1 MIILMLL
8 KTLSKKKNVDLNLDW
23 LKKYE
28 VFLMINFKSVVK
40 EIWKVFLMINF
51 KSKYREIRMNN

>member
-1 MIILMLL
+1 MQTFEHFWLMIILMLL

-28 VFLMINFKSVVK
+28 KCF
-40 EIWKVFLMINF
+40 
-51 KSKYREIRMNN
+51 